1 MFLLCSREV
10 LNEDEHGQ
18 SIETSIDSGVC
29 VEATPTEAPKAP
41 PPSSTEEEMSL
52 ALIRLQTL
60 AAVITTNL
68 QQAELT
74 S

>member
-1 MFLLCSREV
+1 MCLLFKFARDWLCV
-10 LNEDEHGQ
+10 LH
-18 SIETSIDSGVC
+18 SSIDSGVC
-29 VEATPTEAPKAP
+29 VEATHP

-68 QQAELT
+68 QQEELT